1 VLFVAVVEFTI
12 EPSIV
17 RLHEAVVKMG
27 SVSLKLKFNEVEE
40 VLRPLI
46 GELRTTEGSAVAM
59 VKFLV
64 ALVLLRLAAFV
75 QETFQLWVPA
85 PRPE

>member
-1 VLFVAVVEFTI
+1 MFVAVVELTI

-17 RLHEAVVKMG
+17 RLHDAVVKMG
-27 SVSLKLKFNEVEE
+27 SVSLKLKFNDVAE

-46 GELRTTEGSAVAM
+46 GELRTTEGGAVAM
-59 VKFLV
+59 VKLLV
-64 ALVLLRLAAFV
+64 ALVLLRLAASV
-75 QETFQLWVPA
+75 QETFQLWFPV